1 MEELLLDV
9 TIDSIK
15 ALPILF
21 LVYLLLEYLENKSSN
36 ELDKKIIKYQ
46 KHGPLV
52 GSLIGCLPQC
62 GFSMAASKL
71 FSKHLITVGTLMAVF
86 LSTSDEALV
95 ILLTQPDYY
104 QTILSLIIIKILIGC
119 SIGLLIDKFINTKI
133 KIENNI
139 ILHEESKHENI
150 LLAAVKRTIKIFIF
164 IFIINLLL
172 STAIMLIGEDNLAKI
187 LMNNTM
193 FQPILAALVGIIPNC
208 AASILLAQLFIN
220 ETINFGSLVAGL
232 CSGAGLGLV
241 VLFKEN
247 KDYKQNIKILL
258 SLLTISSIIGIIIT
272 LI

>member
-21 LVYLLLEYLENKSSN
+21 VVYLLLEYLENKSSN
-36 ELDKKIIKYQ
+36 ELDNKIIKYQ
-46 KHGPLV
+46 KHGPLL

-71 FSKHLITVGTLMAVF
+71 FSNHIITVGTLMAVF

-104 QTILSLIIIKILIGC
+104 QTIISLIIIKIFIGC
-119 SIGLLIDKFINTKI
+119 SIGIIIDKFINTKI
-133 KIENNI
+133 ENNT

-150 LLAAVKRTIKIFIF
+150 LLATIKRTIKIFIF

-172 STAIMLIGEDNLAKI
+172 STAIMLIGEDNLAKL
-187 LMNNTM
+187 LMNNTI

-220 ETINFGSLVAGL
+220 ETISFGSLVAGL

-247 KDYKQNIKILL
+247 KDIKQNIKILL
-258 SLLTISSIIGIIIT
+258 SLLTISSIIGIIFT